1 MLAYDIDA
9 ATEDRSVFAFYP
21 NAARALR
28 IEAEV
33 RAGFADSIAAALAA
47 IAEYGAPDGSDLVAR
62 IRSGPVSPVV
72 AGAYTELVEAIFA
85 DDVDAA
91 IAIAHDLCSPN
102 FGSHTGLRIVT
113 LSDADLG
120 PGQAARYRRLIDDN
134 SKLQLQ
140 VRAYA
145 PEAFATVSGFVS
157 DGAALLE
164 AAMPELA
171 GEMRALVR
179 EIVLV
184 DKPGNRH
191 FGASSFQI
199 WGALFLKPYPHGNR
213 AAIVEQL
220 AHETSHALLFGLSKG
235 KPLVRNE
242 PDEVYPSPIRQD
254 LRPMDGVVHATYV
267 IARMHYAMSQLLQSG
282 LLTSEEAEVARATRD
297 AHRAHYQNG
306 LAVVET
312 NAKWTEVGEAAH
324 SAARVYM
331 AAADDA

>member
-1 MLAYDIDA
+1 
-9 ATEDRSVFAFYP
+9 
-21 NAARALR
+21 
-28 IEAEV
+28 
-33 RAGFADSIAAALAA
+33 
-47 IAEYGAPDGSDLVAR
+47 
-62 IRSGPVSPVV
+62 
-72 AGAYTELVEAIFA
+72 
-85 DDVDAA
+85 
-91 IAIAHDLCSPN
+91 
-102 FGSHTGLRIVT
+102 
-113 LSDADLG
+113 LSDEDLG
-120 PGQAARYRRLIDDN
+120 PGQAARYRRLIDDDSN
-134 SKLQLQ
+134 LQLQ
-140 VRAYA
+140 IR
-145 PEAFATVSGFVS
+145 AFAPGAFPTVSEFVS

-171 GEMRALVR
+171 GEMKALVR

-235 KPLVRNE
+235 QPLVRND
-242 PDEVYPSPIRQD
+242 PNEVYPSPIRQD

-267 IARMHYAMSQLLQSG
+267 IARMHYAMSQLLGSG
-282 LLTSEEAEVARATRD
+282 LLSAEEAKVALATRD
-297 AHRAHYQNG
+297 AHRAHYKNG

-324 SAARVYM
+324 SSARAYM

>member
-1 MLAYDIDA
+1 MTSTLP
-9 ATEDRSVFAFYP
+9 TEDQELVRFQSECCAG
-21 NAARALR
+21 ASGRGRGSGRLR
-28 IEAEV
+28 
-33 RAGFADSIAAALAA
+33 RSIAASLAA

-72 AGAYTELVEAIFA
+72 TGAYTELVEAIFA
-85 DDVDAA
+85 DDVNAA
-91 IAIAHDLCSPN
+91 IAVARDLCRPN
-102 FGSHTGLRIVT
+102 FGSHAGLRIVT

-120 PGQAARYRRLIDDN
+120 PGQAARYRRLINDN

-140 VRAYA
+140 I
-145 PEAFATVSGFVS
+145 
-157 DGAALLE
+157 
-164 AAMPELA
+164 
-171 GEMRALVR
+171 RALRARGLCDGLGVR
-179 EIVLV
+179 FGRCGVARGGYAGACWRDARPRARDVLV

-282 LLTSEEAEVARATRD
+282 LLTPEEAEVARATRD

-324 SAARVYM
+324 SAARAYM